1 MAESEM
7 EELNIVIDGTSNK
20 TYSMLLESLS
30 VKETG
35 GTVSYCN
42 ENYGV
47 GKYGIKAGN
56 MQPTGYFEYDGKG
69 KWTGTWNE
77 LTDINSIE
85 DFMGVKVS
93 NE

>member
-42 ENYGV
+42 ENYGRCS
-47 GKYGIKAGN
+47 
-56 MQPTGYFEYDGKG
+56 PCRDGRY
-69 KWTGTWNE
+69 
-77 LTDINSIE
+77 
-85 DFMGVKVS
+85 
-93 NE
+93 